1 MARLTLDIPDDT
13 HRKIKTLAAYFGM
26 SMKDF
31 LITRALPTEQA
42 ASASKTA
49 SDSAN
54 RLDDLLFTNPTFR
67 LSPENWDEFNA
78 ALEAPANPT
87 KNLRKLMSTPSV
99 LDER

>member
-1 MARLTLDIPDDT
+1 MARLTLEIPDDT

-42 ASASKTA
+42 PPASDTT

-54 RLDDLLFTNPTFR
+54 RVGDLLFTNPTFR

-78 ALEAPANPT
+78 ALESPANPNS
-87 KNLRKLMSTPSV
+87 NLRKLMSTPSV
-99 LDER
+99 LDEQ